1 MKRQLLSIPYPHS
14 PRKKPNLIRI
24 KHLENDVKFRCKRV
38 VYPEMFDEHEV
49 IKVEKVI
56 IITVKDVKHNCGS
69 AGVSEFL
76 DEHHL
81 VDLLAV
87 LSSEPSLLAHHPPLR
102 QAQGVGQGSRLVFLN
117 LKAVIL
123 INSGFYLSDL
133 LLGAHSALN

>member
-1 MKRQLLSIPYPHS
+1 
-14 PRKKPNLIRI
+14 
-24 KHLENDVKFRCKRV
+24 
-38 VYPEMFDEHEV
+38 MFDEHEV

-87 LSSEPSLLAHHPPLR
+87 LSSEPSL
-102 QAQGVGQGSRLVFLN
+102 FLN